1 MKALLHRMHRTH
13 KILALTSILGLLST
27 SLSAAEPNLLGDS
40 LSVTND
46 NIRDSAGSEAMAKW
60 ARSCALCHITG
71 EANAPVV
78 GDTEEWQQRLQ
89 KGEAALLNNVV
100 NGINSMPP
108 LGYCMSCE
116 AADFRVMID
125 YMAGVK

>member
-1 MKALLHRMHRTH
+1 MKALLLRMFILRM
-13 KILALTSILGLLST
+13 LALASILGLLST
-27 SLSAAEPNLLGDS
+27 SLSAAEPNLLGNG
-40 LSVTND
+40 LGVTNP
-46 NIRDSAGSEAMAKW
+46 RMSDSAGSEAMAKW

-125 YMAGVK
+125 FMAGVK

>member
-1 MKALLHRMHRTH
+1 MKALLLRMF
-13 KILALTSILGLLST
+13 ILRMLTLASILGLLST
-27 SLSAAEPNLLGDS
+27 SLSAAELNLLGNG
-40 LSVTND
+40 LGVTNPSMS
-46 NIRDSAGSEAMAKW
+46 DSAGSEAMAKW

-71 EANAPVV
+71 EANAPVI

-89 KGEAALLNNVV
+89 KGEAVLLNNVV

-125 YMAGVK
+125 FMAGVK

>member
-1 MKALLHRMHRTH
+1 MKALLLRMF
-13 KILALTSILGLLST
+13 ILRMLVLASILGLLST
-27 SLSAAEPNLLGDS
+27 SLSAAEPNLLGNG
-40 LSVTND
+40 LGVTNPSMS
-46 NIRDSAGSEAMAKW
+46 DSAGSEAMAKW

-125 YMAGVK
+125 FMAGVK

>member
-1 MKALLHRMHRTH
+1 M
-13 KILALTSILGLLST
+13 LALAFILWLLSS
-27 SLSAAEPNLLGDS
+27 SLSAAEPNLLGDG
-40 LSVTND
+40 LSVTNPSMS
-46 NIRDSAGSEAMAKW
+46 NSAVSEAMAKW

-71 EANAPVV
+71 EANAPVL

>member
-1 MKALLHRMHRTH
+1 MKALLLRMF
-13 KILALTSILGLLST
+13 ILRILSLASILGLLST
-27 SLSAAEPNLLGDS
+27 SLSAAEPNLPGNDLG
-40 LSVTND
+40 VTNPSMS
-46 NIRDSAGSEAMAKW
+46 DSAGSEAMAKW

-116 AADFRVMID
+116 ATDFRVMID
-125 YMAGVK
+125 FMAGVK

>member
-1 MKALLHRMHRTH
+1 MKALLHRMH

-89 KGEAALLNNVV
+89 KVKLPCS
-100 NGINSMPP
+100 I
-108 LGYCMSCE
+108 MSLMGSIPC
-116 AADFRVMID
+116 RH
-125 YMAGVK
+125 

>member
-1 MKALLHRMHRTH
+1 MKALLLRMFIFRM
-13 KILALTSILGLLST
+13 LALASILGLLST
-27 SLSAAEPNLLGDS
+27 SLSAAEPNLPGNDLG
-40 LSVTND
+40 VTNPSMS
-46 NIRDSAGSEAMAKW
+46 DSAGSEAMAKW

-116 AADFRVMID
+116 AADFRVMINF
-125 YMAGVK
+125 MAGVK

>member
-1 MKALLHRMHRTH
+1 MKALLPRMFIFRM
-13 KILALTSILGLLST
+13 LALASILGLLST
-27 SLSAAEPNLLGDS
+27 SLSAAEPNLPGNDLG
-40 LSVTND
+40 VTNPSMS
-46 NIRDSAGSEAMAKW
+46 DSAGSEAMAKW

-125 YMAGVK
+125 FMAGVK

>member
-1 MKALLHRMHRTH
+1 MKAILLRM
-13 KILALTSILGLLST
+13 LALASILGLLST
-27 SLSAAEPNLLGDS
+27 SLSAAEPTLPGNGLG
-40 LSVTND
+40 VTNPSMS
-46 NIRDSAGSEAMAKW
+46 DSAGSEAMAKW
-60 ARSCALCHITG
+60 ARSCALCHLTG

-125 YMAGVK
+125 FMAGVK

>member
-1 MKALLHRMHRTH
+1 MKALLFRMPMLRM
-13 KILALTSILGLLST
+13 LALASILGLLST
-27 SLSAAEPNLLGDS
+27 SISAAEPNLPSDG
-40 LSVTND
+40 LSVTNPGAS
-46 NIRDSAGSEAMAKW
+46 DSAGSEAMAKW

-71 EANAPVV
+71 AANAPVI

-89 KGEAALLNNVV
+89 KGEAVLLNNVV

-125 YMAGVK
+125 FMAGVK

>member
-1 MKALLHRMHRTH
+1 MKALLLRMFILRM
-13 KILALTSILGLLST
+13 LALASILGLLST
-27 SLSAAEPNLLGDS
+27 SLSAAEPNLLGNG
-40 LSVTND
+40 LGVTNPSMS
-46 NIRDSAGSEAMAKW
+46 DSAGSEAMAKW

-116 AADFRVMID
+116 AADFRVMVD
-125 YMAGVK
+125 FMTGVK

>member
-1 MKALLHRMHRTH
+1 MKALLLRMF
-13 KILALTSILGLLST
+13 ILRIFSLASILGLLST
-27 SLSAAEPNLLGDS
+27 SLSAAEPNLLGNG
-40 LSVTND
+40 LGVTNP
-46 NIRDSAGSEAMAKW
+46 RMSDSAGSEAMAKW

-89 KGEAALLNNVV
+89 KGEAALLNNVI

-125 YMAGVK
+125 FMAGVK

>member
-1 MKALLHRMHRTH
+1 MKALSLRMLVLRM
-13 KILALTSILGLLST
+13 LALAFILWLLSS
-27 SLSAAEPNLLGDS
+27 SLSAAEPNLLGDG
-40 LSVTND
+40 LSVTNPSMS
-46 NIRDSAGSEAMAKW
+46 NSAGSEAMAKW

-71 EANAPVV
+71 EANAPVL

-89 KGEAALLNNVV
+89 KSEAALLNNVV

>member
-1 MKALLHRMHRTH
+1 MKALSLRMLVLRM
-13 KILALTSILGLLST
+13 LALAFILWLLSS
-27 SLSAAEPNLLGDS
+27 SLSAAEPNLLGDG
-40 LSVTND
+40 LSVTNPSMS
-46 NIRDSAGSEAMAKW
+46 NYAGSEAMAKW

-71 EANAPVV
+71 EANAPVL

>member
-1 MKALLHRMHRTH
+1 MKALLLRMFILRMLALAP
-13 KILALTSILGLLST
+13 ILALLST
-27 SLSAAEPNLLGDS
+27 SLSAAESKLPSGG
-40 LSVTND
+40 LSVTKPSTS
-46 NIRDSAGSEAMAKW
+46 ISLGSEAMAKW

-71 EANAPVV
+71 EANAPVI
-78 GDTEEWQQRLQ
+78 GDTLEWQQRLQ

>member
-1 MKALLHRMHRTH
+1 MKALLLRMFIFRM
-13 KILALTSILGLLST
+13 LAIASILGLLST
-27 SLSAAEPNLLGDS
+27 SLSAAEPNLPGNDLG
-40 LSVTND
+40 VTNPSMS
-46 NIRDSAGSEAMAKW
+46 DSAGSEAMAKW

-125 YMAGVK
+125 FMAGVK

>member
-1 MKALLHRMHRTH
+1 MKALLLRMFIFRM
-13 KILALTSILGLLST
+13 LALASILGLLST
-27 SLSAAEPNLLGDS
+27 SLSAAEPNLPGNDLG
-40 LSVTND
+40 VTNPSMS
-46 NIRDSAGSEAMAKW
+46 DSAGSEAMAKW

-71 EANAPVV
+71 EANAPVG

-125 YMAGVK
+125 FMAGVK

>member
-1 MKALLHRMHRTH
+1 MKALLLRMF
-13 KILALTSILGLLST
+13 ILRMLTLASILGLLST
-27 SLSAAEPNLLGDS
+27 SLSAAEPNLLGNG
-40 LSVTND
+40 LGVTNPSMS
-46 NIRDSAGSEAMAKW
+46 DSAGSEAMAKW

-71 EANAPVV
+71 EANAPVI

-125 YMAGVK
+125 FMAGVK

>member
-1 MKALLHRMHRTH
+1 MTALLFRMLMLRM
-13 KILALTSILGLLST
+13 LALASILGLLST
-27 SLSAAEPNLLGDS
+27 SISAAEPNLPSDS
-40 LSVTND
+40 LSVTNPGAT
-46 NIRDSAGSEAMAKW
+46 DSAGSEAMAKW

-89 KGEAALLNNVV
+89 KGEAVLLNNVV

-125 YMAGVK
+125 FMAGVK

>member
-1 MKALLHRMHRTH
+1 MHRTH

-46 NIRDSAGSEAMAKW
+46 NIRDSAGSEVMAKW

>member
-1 MKALLHRMHRTH
+1 MKALLLRMFIFRM
-13 KILALTSILGLLST
+13 LALASILGLLST
-27 SLSAAEPNLLGDS
+27 SLSAAEPNLPGNDLG
-40 LSVTND
+40 VTNPSVS
-46 NIRDSAGSEAMAKW
+46 DSAGSEAMAKW

-125 YMAGVK
+125 FMAGVK

>member
-1 MKALLHRMHRTH
+1 MKALSLRMLVLRM
-13 KILALTSILGLLST
+13 LALAFILWLLSS
-27 SLSAAEPNLLGDS
+27 SLSAAEPNLLGDG
-40 LSVTND
+40 LSVTNPSMS
-46 NIRDSAGSEAMAKW
+46 NSAGSEAMAKW

-71 EANAPVV
+71 EANAPVL

-125 YMAGVK
+125 YMAGVKL

>member
-1 MKALLHRMHRTH
+1 MKAILFRMLMLRM
-13 KILALTSILGLLST
+13 LALASILGLLST
-27 SLSAAEPNLLGDS
+27 SISAAEPNLPSDI
-40 LSVTND
+40 LSVTNPGAT
-46 NIRDSAGSEAMAKW
+46 DSAGSEAMAKW

-71 EANAPVV
+71 EANAPVI

-89 KGEAALLNNVV
+89 KGEAILLNNVV

-125 YMAGVK
+125 FMAGVK

>member
-1 MKALLHRMHRTH
+1 MF
-13 KILALTSILGLLST
+13 ILRILSLASILGLLSI
-27 SLSAAEPNLLGDS
+27 SLSAAEPNLLGNG
-40 LSVTND
+40 LGVTNP
-46 NIRDSAGSEAMAKW
+46 RMSDSAGSEAMAKW

-89 KGEAALLNNVV
+89 KGEAALLNNVI

-125 YMAGVK
+125 FMAGVK

>member
-1 MKALLHRMHRTH
+1 MKALLLRMF
-13 KILALTSILGLLST
+13 ILRMLSLASILGLLST
-27 SLSAAEPNLLGDS
+27 SLSAAEPNLLGNG
-40 LSVTND
+40 LGVTNP
-46 NIRDSAGSEAMAKW
+46 RMSDSAGSEAMAKW

-125 YMAGVK
+125 FMAGVK

>member
-1 MKALLHRMHRTH
+1 MKALMLRM
-13 KILALTSILGLLST
+13 LALASILGLLST
-27 SLSAAEPNLLGDS
+27 SLSAAEPNLLGNG
-40 LSVTND
+40 LSVTNP
-46 NIRDSAGSEAMAKW
+46 RMSDSAGSEAMAKW
-60 ARSCALCHITG
+60 VRSCALCHITG

-125 YMAGVK
+125 FMAGVK

>member
-1 MKALLHRMHRTH
+1 MKALSLRML
-13 KILALTSILGLLST
+13 ILRMLSLACILLLLST
-27 SLSAAEPNLLGDS
+27 SLSAAEPNLVGDG
-40 LSVTND
+40 LSVTNPSMS
-46 NIRDSAGSEAMAKW
+46 NSAGSGAMAKW

-71 EANAPVV
+71 EADAPII

-89 KGEAALLNNVV
+89 KGDAALFSSVV

-125 YMAGVK
+125 FMAGVK

>member
-1 MKALLHRMHRTH
+1 MKALLFRMLMLRM
-13 KILALTSILGLLST
+13 LALASILGLLST
-27 SLSAAEPNLLGDS
+27 SISAAEPNLPSDS
-40 LSVTND
+40 LSVTNPGAT
-46 NIRDSAGSEAMAKW
+46 DSAGSEAMAKW

-89 KGEAALLNNVV
+89 KGEAVLLNNVV

-125 YMAGVK
+125 FMAGVK

>member
-1 MKALLHRMHRTH
+1 MKALLLRMF
-13 KILALTSILGLLST
+13 ILRILSLASILGLLST
-27 SLSAAEPNLLGDS
+27 SLSAAEPNLLGNG
-40 LSVTND
+40 LGVTNPSMS
-46 NIRDSAGSEAMAKW
+46 DSAGSEAMAKW

-71 EANAPVV
+71 EANAPIV

-125 YMAGVK
+125 FMAGVK

>member
-1 MKALLHRMHRTH
+1 MF
-13 KILALTSILGLLST
+13 ILRILSLASILGLLST
-27 SLSAAEPNLLGDS
+27 SLSAAEPNLLGNG
-40 LSVTND
+40 LGVTNPSMS
-46 NIRDSAGSEAMAKW
+46 DSTGSEAMAKW

-125 YMAGVK
+125 FMAGVK

>member
-1 MKALLHRMHRTH
+1 MKALLLRMFIFRM
-13 KILALTSILGLLST
+13 LALASILGLLST
-27 SLSAAEPNLLGDS
+27 SLSAAEPNLPGNGLG
-40 LSVTND
+40 VTSPSMS
-46 NIRDSAGSEAMAKW
+46 DSAGSEAMAKW

-125 YMAGVK
+125 FMAGVK

>member
-1 MKALLHRMHRTH
+1 MKALLLRMFIFRM
-13 KILALTSILGLLST
+13 LALASILGLLST
-27 SLSAAEPNLLGDS
+27 SLSAAEPNLLGNG
-40 LSVTND
+40 LGVTSPSMS
-46 NIRDSAGSEAMAKW
+46 DSAGSEAMAKW

-125 YMAGVK
+125 FMAGVK

>member
-1 MKALLHRMHRTH
+1 MKALLLRMF
-13 KILALTSILGLLST
+13 ILRILSLASILGLLST
-27 SLSAAEPNLLGDS
+27 SLSAAEPNLLGNG
-40 LSVTND
+40 LGVTNP
-46 NIRDSAGSEAMAKW
+46 RMSDSAGSEAMAKW

-89 KGEAALLNNVV
+89 KGEAVLLNNVV

-125 YMAGVK
+125 FMAGVK

>member
-1 MKALLHRMHRTH
+1 MF
-13 KILALTSILGLLST
+13 ILRILSLASILGLLST
-27 SLSAAEPNLLGDS
+27 SLSAAEPNLLGNG
-40 LSVTND
+40 LGVTNP
-46 NIRDSAGSEAMAKW
+46 RMSDSAGSEAMAKW

-89 KGEAALLNNVV
+89 KGEAALLNNVI

-125 YMAGVK
+125 FMAGVK

>member
-1 MKALLHRMHRTH
+1 MKALLLRIF
-13 KILALTSILGLLST
+13 ILRILSLASILGLLST
-27 SLSAAEPNLLGDS
+27 SLSAAEPNLLGNG
-40 LSVTND
+40 LGVTNP
-46 NIRDSAGSEAMAKW
+46 RMSDSAGSEAMAKW

-89 KGEAALLNNVV
+89 KGETALLNNVV

-125 YMAGVK
+125 FMAGVK

>member
-1 MKALLHRMHRTH
+1 MKALLLRMFIFRM
-13 KILALTSILGLLST
+13 LALASILGLLST
-27 SLSAAEPNLLGDS
+27 SLSAAEPNLPGNGLG
-40 LSVTND
+40 VTNPSMS
-46 NIRDSAGSEAMAKW
+46 DSTGSEAMAKW

-125 YMAGVK
+125 FMAGVK

>member
-1 MKALLHRMHRTH
+1 MKALLLRMFILRM
-13 KILALTSILGLLST
+13 LALASILGLLST
-27 SLSAAEPNLLGDS
+27 SLSAAEPNLLGNG
-40 LSVTND
+40 LGVTNPSMS
-46 NIRDSAGSEAMAKW
+46 DSAGSEAMAKW

-108 LGYCMSCE
+108 LGYCISCE

-125 YMAGVK
+125 FMAGVK

>member
-1 MKALLHRMHRTH
+1 MKALLLRMFIFRM
-13 KILALTSILGLLST
+13 LALASILGLLST
-27 SLSAAEPNLLGDS
+27 SLSAAEPNLPGNDLG
-40 LSVTND
+40 VTNPSMS
-46 NIRDSAGSEAMAKW
+46 DSAGSEAMAKW

>member
-1 MKALLHRMHRTH
+1 MKALSLKMLVLRM
-13 KILALTSILGLLST
+13 LALAFILWLLSS
-27 SLSAAEPNLLGDS
+27 SLSAAEPNLLGDG
-40 LSVTND
+40 LSVTNPSMS
-46 NIRDSAGSEAMAKW
+46 NSAGSEAMAKW

-71 EANAPVV
+71 EANAPVL

-108 LGYCMSCE
+108 RGFCMSCE

-125 YMAGVK
+125 FMAGVK

>member
-1 MKALLHRMHRTH
+1 MKALLLRMF
-13 KILALTSILGLLST
+13 ILRILSLASILGLLST
-27 SLSAAEPNLLGDS
+27 SLSAAEPNLLGNG
-40 LSVTND
+40 LGVTSPSMS
-46 NIRDSAGSEAMAKW
+46 DSAGSEAMAKW

-89 KGEAALLNNVV
+89 KGEAALLNNVI

-125 YMAGVK
+125 FMAGVK